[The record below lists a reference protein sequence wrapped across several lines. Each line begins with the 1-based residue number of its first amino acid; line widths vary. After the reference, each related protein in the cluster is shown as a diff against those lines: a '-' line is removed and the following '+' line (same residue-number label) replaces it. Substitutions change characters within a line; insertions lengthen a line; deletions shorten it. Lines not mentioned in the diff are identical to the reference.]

1 MRDTDAV
8 IFSELLSCPHGFST
22 RRGGVSAGK
31 FESLNL
37 GRIDTLGDDPAR
49 VAENWRVFGEAVGI
63 DTARFVHG
71 RQVHGNTVRIA
82 RRKDA
87 HGIVENA
94 ALEADG
100 YVTDE
105 PGLPLAV
112 FTADC
117 APLLM
122 HDPKNRVIAA
132 VHCGWKPTA
141 KDIVGRAVEAMVS
154 LGAEPTE
161 VRAAIGPCIR
171 RCCFQTG
178 PEVPA
183 AMEEMLLTGAS
194 GLYAPDET
202 AAGKYRLD
210 LPGVVARRLTE
221 CGLTPEHID
230 DIGLCTMCRSD
241 RFWSHRTMGMDRG
254 SQASIIMLT

>member
-1 MRDTDAV
+1 MREAV
-8 IFSELLSCPHGFST
+8 VVKSRVLTCPHAFST
-22 RRGGVSAGK
+22 RLGGVSEGR

-37 GRIDTLGDDPAR
+37 GRLDTLGDDPER
-49 VAENWRVFGEAVGI
+49 VAENWRLFGLAAGI

-71 RQVHGNTVRIA
+71 RQVHGNTVRVAA
-82 RRKDA
+82 REDA
-87 HGIVENA
+87 HSILEPSDI
-94 ALEADG
+94 EADG
-100 YVTDE
+100 YVTNV

-122 HDPKNRVIAA
+122 QEPAAGVIAA

-141 KDIVGRAVEAMVS
+141 ADIVGAALEKMRA
-154 LGAEPTE
+154 LGARPER

-183 AMEEMLLTGAS
+183 AFRALPGGAD
-194 GLYAPDET
+194 GLYGPDP
-202 AAGKYRLD
+202 AAEGKFRVD
-210 LPGVVARRLTE
+210 LPGVVRRRLMSLGVRE
-221 CGLTPEHID
+221 ENIEELGE
-230 DIGLCTMCRSD
+230 CTMCLPGRY
-241 RFWSHRTMGMDRG
+241 WSHRALGLSRG
-254 SQASIIMLT
+254 SQANIIML